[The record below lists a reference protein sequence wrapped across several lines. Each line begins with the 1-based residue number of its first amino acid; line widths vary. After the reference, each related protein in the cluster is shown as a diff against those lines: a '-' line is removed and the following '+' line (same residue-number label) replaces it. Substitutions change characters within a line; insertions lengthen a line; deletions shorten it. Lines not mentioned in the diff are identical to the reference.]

1 MRKISLAYIP
11 GLKTYAIIA
20 WDFELERG
28 FKALTLF
35 KDLDGYWKM
44 LAVDDEREERA
55 LYAST
60 KLSTIID
67 RLLDL
72 EIEAADIKNILGTLS
87 QIMGM
92 RT

>member
-11 GLKTYAIIA
+11 KLKTYAIIA
-20 WDFELERG
+20 WDFELEQG
-28 FKALTLF
+28 FKAVTLF

-44 LAVDDEREERA
+44 LAVDDEKDERM
-55 LYAST
+55 LCAST

-72 EIEAADIKNILGTLS
+72 EIEASDIKNILGTLS
-87 QIMGM
+87 QIIGIG
-92 RT
+92 T